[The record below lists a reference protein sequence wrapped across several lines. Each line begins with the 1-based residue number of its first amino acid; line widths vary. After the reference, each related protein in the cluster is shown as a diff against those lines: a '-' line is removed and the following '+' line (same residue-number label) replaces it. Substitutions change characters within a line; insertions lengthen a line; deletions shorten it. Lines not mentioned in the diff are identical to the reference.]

1 MLKNYPKKVS
11 YVFFTEYEGE
21 FLGGVRHGQGTQYNS
36 DGSVFQGQFEFGY
49 PQGFGVMQRP
59 NGDRIEGEFQ
69 NGHPHGKIVIK
80 LAGKKDH
87 RIGNVKNFCKFDFHY
102 LR

>member
-1 MLKNYPKKVS
+1 
-11 YVFFTEYEGE
+11 
-21 FLGGVRHGQGTQYNS
+21 
-36 DGSVFQGQFEFGY
+36 
-49 PQGFGVMQRP
+49 MQRP

-87 RIGNVKNFCKFDFHY
+87 RIEGQFRHGMAHGR
-102 LR
+102 LRV